1 MSQESRINQRIN
13 QTVRKKARGIAN
25 PQSPRLLT
33 VKRAAEWLG
42 LTTWALRE
50 RIWEGQIPVVQFV
63 DGGKM
68 WVDVKDLETF
78 IQRNKRTIQ

>member
-1 MSQESRINQRIN
+1 MSQEPRTN
-13 QTVRKKARGIAN
+13 QTVRKGQRIVN
-25 PQSPRLLT
+25 PQFPRLLT

-42 LTTWALRE
+42 LTAWALRE

-68 WVDVKDLETF
+68 WVDVKDLEAL
-78 IQRNKRTIQ
+78 IQRHKRVIQ

>member
-1 MSQESRINQRIN
+1 MSREARTN
-13 QTVRKKARGIAN
+13 QTVRKEKRIVN
-25 PQSPRLLT
+25 PQFPRLLT

-68 WVDVKDLETF
+68 WVDVKDLEAL
-78 IQRNKRTIQ
+78 IQRHKRVIQ